1 MLDHLVSLYLS
12 VLLSFTCSSS
22 LSLFLGLDQL
32 MQERDQLAAKYG
44 ESDADPSVYDKR
56 SSSMNL
62 TQATNSQDDEGEE
75 GEISESD

>member
-1 MLDHLVSLYLS
+1 
-12 VLLSFTCSSS
+12 
-22 LSLFLGLDQL
+22 